1 MFMAHSYAP
10 GGTGSTVVP
19 GDLGHSKADIQA
31 SLGHVRFGQGDI
43 DHLRFHEFV
52 CAATQG
58 KWNGEAKRPCRLHVD
73 EKFELRDLLHRQ
85 VDVIGAGMD
94 RSREPHDKVIVLKLI

>member
-1 MFMAHSYAP
+1 LRPSPRTSFHHQPEAQHPKIFSYPQAGP
-10 GGTGSTVVP
+10 
-19 GDLGHSKADIQA
+19 ADYPI
-31 SLGHVRFGQGDI
+31 FGQGDI
-43 DHLRFHEFV
+43 DHLRFHELV
-52 CAATQG
+52 CAARQG